1 MTTIPAGSFKRRE
14 GRSYSF
20 EGVIN
25 GVHLRAKIEL
35 MGGFRYAF
43 HVEAKGANL
52 SGTTN
57 PVQVSLGIGGDL
69 GLTSVKAH
77 FERDHHAHGYW
88 IWTDEWR

>member
-1 MTTIPAGSFKRRE
+1 
-14 GRSYSF
+14 
-20 EGVIN
+20 
-25 GVHLRAKIEL
+25 

-57 PVQVSLGIGGDL
+57 PVQVSLGIGDNS

-77 FERDHHAHGYW
+77 FDRDHRAHCD
-88 IWTDEWR
+88 WTDEWH